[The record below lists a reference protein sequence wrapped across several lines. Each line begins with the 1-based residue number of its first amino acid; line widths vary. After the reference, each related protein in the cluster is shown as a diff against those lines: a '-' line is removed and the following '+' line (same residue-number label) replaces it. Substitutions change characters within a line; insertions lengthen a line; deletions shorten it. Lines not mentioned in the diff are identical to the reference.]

1 MTGSQESGMATASST
16 APPKVM
22 VPLGAA
28 AVSAPKMV
36 PERTAVKRKRAV
48 MTRTLTRPR
57 VVIPM
62 IIHRAMRAPMMRS
75 QSAIPKGTM
84 ISAAAAALTIMTAV
98 QPMS

>member
-48 MTRTLTRPR
+48 NDKDVDP
-57 VVIPM
+57 
-62 IIHRAMRAPMMRS
+62 S
-75 QSAIPKGTM
+75 KGCH
-84 ISAAAAALTIMTAV
+84 
-98 QPMS
+98 PHDNP